1 VAETMYVL
9 IGTLIV
15 VGFAVAGAIINDRV
29 ASLPL
34 AVFLQIVLLA
44 AAVAIFIWFR

>member
-1 VAETMYVL
+1 MYVL
-9 IGTLIV
+9 IGILIIV
-15 VGFAVAGAIINDRV
+15 SGAVAVAVIHHRV

>member
-1 VAETMYVL
+1 MYVL

-15 VGFAVAGAIINDRV
+15 VGFAVAVAVINHRI

-34 AVFLQIVLLA
+34 AALLQIVLLA